1 VELLVE
7 RGRLVIRPDR
17 SPRQGWEEA
26 FAATSEHGANG
37 VLVGKIFNAF
47 DRDEWTW

>member
-1 VELLVE
+1 MELLVE
-7 RGRLVIRPDR
+7 KGRLAIRPDR

-26 FAATSEHGANG
+26 FAAMAERGDDG
-37 VLVGKIFNAF
+37 